1 MTVSSRIKGRYPQFG
16 LEGENEDVEQ
26 HDAGGGEFR
35 AGAENETEKGA
46 KGRFDGGHGVFLRKD
61 EFRDEGAE
69 KGTHDHADGRVDEP
83 DEKTDDGA
91 PAAGLGAA
99 GKFREIGGYH
109 IVEDGDDDGDREP
122 DEQEGQG
129 HRLVAPVRAAAP
141 EVEEQQAHPAQ
152 RRAGQAGDDA
162 SDDAGD
168 PQGEGKYGDK
178 GFHFAK
184 VLIIFV
190 GNKTHTDMF
199 AKDVYV
205 NRRRTLLEKMR
216 GAGESGVILLV
227 GNAEAP
233 AQYKDNCY
241 KWRQDSTWLY
251 YMGLDDPMYA
261 AILDIDSGEET
272 IFADDVEIGDII
284 WMGPQPTVASKAAL
298 VGVANSA
305 PYAQVDKAVKA
316 AIKAGRKVHYIAPS
330 RYFNKLRLM
339 EMIGR
344 ARIDLGVSEP
354 LTKAIISMR
363 LIKEPVE
370 IAAIDAACDLGFK
383 MHCDLGFKM
392 HSVAR
397 DSIRLGIVE
406 QDIVGKMEGVALAEG
421 WGVSFPTILTQHGET
436 LHNHLHDKVIEP
448 GKLMVIDAGVESNEH
463 YASDFTRTYPT
474 SGKFTPKQHE
484 VYQIVCDCNELA
496 FSLVK
501 PGITYREVHLA
512 TARKMLEGLSALGL
526 VHGDLDEMVAL
537 GIAGLFQP
545 HGLGHNMGLDVHDME
560 DLNENWVGY
569 DPDQAR
575 AKQLGLGSLRMAR
588 RLQPG
593 HVITDEPGIYF
604 IPALIGQWKREGTGK
619 GFVNFDKL
627 ESYYDFGGIRLED
640 DVLVTEDGAR
650 RLGAQRL
657 PIFPDDVENAMAR

>member
-1 MTVSSRIKGRYPQFG
+1 MSERVH
-16 LEGENEDVEQ
+16 EDVEQ
-26 HDAGGGEFR
+26 HQAGGDEFG
-35 AGAENETEKGA
+35 AGSEDEAQKGAE
-46 KGRFDGGHGVFLRKD
+46 GRFERGCGVLLRNHQ
-61 EFRDEGAE
+61 FRDEGADE
-69 KGTHDHADGRVDEP
+69 RAHNHPDGRDDKAREQA
-83 DEKTDDGA
+83 DDGA
-91 PAAGLGAA
+91 PAAGLGTA
-99 GKFREIGGYH
+99 GEFREVRGDH
-109 IVEDGDDDGDREP
+109 VVDDRDDDGDRQP
-122 DEQEGQG
+122 DEEEGER
-129 HRLVAPVRAAAP
+129 HRSAAPVGAAAP
-141 EVEEQQAHPAQ
+141 KIDQQHPHPAQ
-152 RRAGQAGDDA
+152 RRTGQARDDA
-162 SDDAGD
+162 SDDPDQA
-168 PQGEGKYGDK
+168 QQEGKYGDK
-178 GFHFAK
+178 GFHNAK

-190 GNKTHTDMF
+190 GNKTRTDMF
-199 AKDVYV
+199 AKEVYV
-205 NRRRTLLEKMR
+205 NRRRTLLAKMR
-216 GAGESGVILLV
+216 EAGESGVILLV

-272 IFADDVEIGDII
+272 VYADDVEIGDII
-284 WMGPQPTVASKAAL
+284 WMGPQPTVQSRADR
-298 VGVANSA
+298 VGVAKSA
-305 PYAQVDKAVKA
+305 PYAEVDKAVKA
-316 AIKAGRKVHYIAPS
+316 ALKAGRKVHYIAPS

-354 LTKAIISMR
+354 LTKAVISMR

-383 MHCDLGFKM
+383 MH
-392 HSVAR
+392 SVAR
-397 DSIRLGIVE
+397 DSIRLGIIE
-406 QDIVGKMEGVALAEG
+406 QEIVGRMEGVALAEG

-474 SGKFTPKQHE
+474 TGKFTPKQRE

-496 FSLVK
+496 FSLTK
-501 PGITYREVHLA
+501 PGVTYREVHLA
-512 TARKMLEGLSALGL
+512 TARKMLEGLSGLGL
-526 VHGDLDEMVAL
+526 VHGDLDEMVGL
-537 GIAGLFQP
+537 GLAGLFQP

-569 DPDQAR
+569 DPDQKR

-588 RLQPG
+588 RLRPG

-604 IPALIGQWKREGTGK
+604 IPALIEQWKQEGTGK

-650 RLGAQRL
+650 RLGSQRL
-657 PIFPDDVENAMAR
+657 PIHPDDVENAMAR